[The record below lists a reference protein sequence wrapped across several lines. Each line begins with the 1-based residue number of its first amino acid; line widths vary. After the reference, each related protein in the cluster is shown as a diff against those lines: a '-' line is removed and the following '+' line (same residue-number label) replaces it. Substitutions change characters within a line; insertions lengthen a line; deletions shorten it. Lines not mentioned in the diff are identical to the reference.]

1 MWHSFELH
9 LNTTADGA
17 PIMQCVCVSVTGF
30 VVKCPI
36 LRTAQKWVEVIG
48 YIKFLSSEAKGKE
61 SLMRTVDCAAPR
73 WVLHLVPGCVPQ
85 LEGEPGGGARV
96 PETMRGRWGGR
107 GGARERRRGGRWRGG
122 IVCDA
127 RAHWGNV
134 VDSFFPVFE
143 APSLYVA
150 GCGCV
155 YLSAFCCCC
164 FDVFFFVCVFCWL
177 WVILNRVL
185 CVRLFVRW
193 MWVYVFYY
201 LCAIDVYIRR

>member
-48 YIKFLSSEAKGKE
+48 YIKFPSSEAKGKE
-61 SLMRTVDCAAPR
+61 SVIRTVDCAAPSVSTPSR
-73 WVLHLVPGCVPQ
+73 SGLRST
-85 LEGEPGGGARV
+85 A
-96 PETMRGRWGGR
+96 RGRAWRWCSSPRDNARPVRRARRCPGEAARRSLAGR
-107 GGARERRRGGRWRGG
+107 DCVRRESPLRKCRRLL
-122 IVCDA
+122 
-127 RAHWGNV
+127 
-134 VDSFFPVFE
+134 FFPVFE

-164 FDVFFFVCVFCWL
+164 FDVFFFFFVCVLLVVGDFESC
-177 WVILNRVL
+177 
-185 CVRLFVRW
+185 FV
-193 MWVYVFYY
+193 
-201 LCAIDVYIRR
+201 C